1 MGDENSLKILQ
12 QLKDK
17 NKNFEKEYVL
27 RAYDEAIK
35 SLENAKFEKVIFIKA
50 ICLLNDVFLKFN
62 KVINKLMGGVSNDSK
77 TLCRWSSVLC

>member
-1 MGDENSLKILQ
+1 MC
-12 QLKDK
+12 
-17 NKNFEKEYVL
+17 
-27 RAYDEAIK
+27 
-35 SLENAKFEKVIFIKA
+35 LELMTKPLSHWKMQKFEKVIFIKA